1 MGGKNSKGNTP
12 TNKQNKPSIGSTSKM
27 TAVRED
33 LANDEAQYLQAI
45 RNSDMAT
52 ATKLANSQ
60 GFEKLQDGRL
70 LGYRVSRQEGDKA
83 VSGAD
88 SRQASDIAPGSVI
101 QFQGNGAYLAAN
113 PRHAIDYYAVHD
125 NNVIQK
131 VAFKPEDI
139 ISGNTQDSDA
149 TLSVSEG
156 EVLDSETFAD
166 GEEPKRLNQI
176 APIAYDNDGNI
187 MPLSARFYQ
196 EPFEGLPSQD
206 PSRRY
211 DPDLD
216 EPLKMGAPVGGI
228 GSTSRMATDNKVY
241 ANKSPISNIVAGNA
255 SSPTFVQNAE
265 ARGMTPEAWQQHL
278 DETEAKMLE
287 ADANDEFA
295 MSDDEF
301 NKAVGDTVI
310 ENLKARK
317 ANMEGQVETLPNKG
331 KVIIIGD
338 LHEQNDNLLAIL
350 KDIQANPETNLDNN
364 PDVKI
369 LFLGDVFSTTKPEV
383 GSTPAPISGDNI
395 KDKSYSE
402 VTNRLLTMLMAK
414 YPDQIHSV
422 MGNHDIGVLTANL
435 YNQDPNYKLAEAPD
449 KAALDAIDNDPNLSQ
464 EEKDLK
470 KRLGEHYEDS
480 RNMLLT
486 DAQSSSG
493 LTTGAMT
500 NNEHAVAKIQN
511 EAMAVVIGDKSKGE
525 KVRLF
530 IHSPLG
536 GDLTPGLDGL
546 KGLQSVETLLKN
558 PDPITV
564 AALQTLFA
572 GHGNV
577 RNPDEIKKTLERLG
591 VDEVYFGHMNPKG
604 LMEKVDKRQP
614 QLGYQ
619 KDASGNYVLGVNK
632 TDGINSPIGS
642 IEGGAHL
649 IDSQSKGDTSGYMV
663 LDLDNDTKDTR
674 LMSDVIKRTDAEN
687 DPAIQKVIHAAQN
700 IKSTADPAALAALR
714 FRIMFS

>member
-33 LANDEAQYLQAI
+33 LTNAEAQYLQAI

-101 QFQGNGAYLAAN
+101 QFQGNGAYLSAN

-149 TLSVSEG
+149 TLSVSQG

-196 EPFEGLPSQD
+196 EPFEGLPSQN

-216 EPLKMGAPVGGI
+216 EPLKMGTPVGGI
-228 GSTSRMATDNKVY
+228 GSTSRMATDNKVH

-338 LHEQNDNLLAIL
+338 LHEQTDNLLTIL
-350 KDIQANPETNLDNN
+350 KDIQANPETNLDKN

-383 GSTPAPISGDNI
+383 GSEPLPISGDKI
-395 KDKSYSE
+395 LDKSYSE

-422 MGNHDIGVLTANL
+422 MGNHDIGILTANL
-435 YNQDPNYKLAEAPD
+435 YKQDLNFKLAPSLN
-449 KAALDAIDNDPNLSQ
+449 KAELNQIDNDPSLSQ
-464 EEKDLK
+464 EEKNIK
-470 KRLGEHYEDS
+470 KQLGAHYQDS
-480 RNMLLT
+480 REILLT
-486 DAQSSSG
+486 DAQSASG
-493 LTTGAMT
+493 FVTGAMT

-511 EAMAVVIGDKSKGE
+511 EAMAVIIGDKSKGE

-546 KGLQSVETLLKN
+546 KRLQNVEDLLKN
-558 PDPITV
+558 PDSFTV
-564 AALQTLFA
+564 AAIQTLFA
-572 GHGNV
+572 GHGGV

-591 VDEVYFGHMNPKG
+591 VDEIYFGHMNPKG
-604 LMEKVDKRQP
+604 LMEKIDEDNP
-614 QLGYQ
+614 SLGYQ
-619 KDASGNYVLGVNK
+619 KDANGNYVLGVNK
-632 TDGINSPIGS
+632 TDNVNSPIGS

-649 IDSQSKGDTSGYMV
+649 IDSQTKDDASGYMV

-674 LMSDVIKRTDAEN
+674 LMPDVIKRTDAEN

-700 IKSTADPAALAALR
+700 IKSTADPKELK
-714 FRIMFS
+714 MFYMRLMLS